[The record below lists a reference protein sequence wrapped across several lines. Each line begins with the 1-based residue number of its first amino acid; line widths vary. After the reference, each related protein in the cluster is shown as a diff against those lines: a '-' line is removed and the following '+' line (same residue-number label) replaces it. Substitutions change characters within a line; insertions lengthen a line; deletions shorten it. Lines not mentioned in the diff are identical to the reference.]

1 MRADWI
7 KTRQTKYTAYAAI
20 YIIIVI
26 AVLVMINF
34 LSQRYN
40 KSFDST
46 ANKQFSL
53 SDQTKKVVGNLKS
66 DLTIIDFD
74 RTSTFS
80 SAGGAKDI
88 LDRYSNLS
96 PKVHVDYIDPVKKP
110 DVAREK
116 GFKGPSAAIQ
126 ISYQGRTQEAK
137 SSSEEDVTGAIIRVV
152 KGNVRNVCVVAGTG
166 EHSIDDTNPTGYSFA
181 KELLEKSNYKTQTLR
196 LVQKPEIPK
205 ECTVLVIGGPTLDY
219 IDPAVQAIKTYVE
232 GGGRALFAIDPPLS
246 TKGQQAAENAGL
258 VNTLAGWGVTLHKD
272 VVIDP
277 NPVNRLFGF
286 SAAVVLVGSYGT
298 QPVVRDMKDV
308 GTAFPLCRSM
318 EIKSVDKSSPE
329 KLFESS
335 ADSFGA
341 VNMSAPSP
349 NDPNNKKGPLTLG
362 AASTYNNGQQNN
374 NGRFVVVGSS
384 RWMENDFL
392 PTRNFANRDL
402 FLNMMNWLSSDEDLI
417 SIRPKEPEDRRL
429 TMNQRQASVLFYSCV
444 IGLPL
449 IVIVS
454 GLGVWWRRR

>member
-66 DLTIIDFD
+66 DLTIVDYD
-74 RTSTFS
+74 RTSAFS
-80 SAGGAKDI
+80 NAGGAKDI
-88 LDRYSNLS
+88 LDRYGNLS
-96 PKVHVDYIDPVKKP
+96 PKVHVDYIDPIKKP
-110 DVAREK
+110 DVARQR
-116 GFKGPSAAIQ
+116 GFKGTLGTIQ
-126 ISYQGRTQEAK
+126 VAYEGRTRDAK
-137 SSSEEDVTGAIIRVV
+137 SSSEEDLTSAIIGAV

-181 KELLEKSNYKTQTLR
+181 KELLEKSNYKTQTVR
-196 LVQKPEIPK
+196 LIQKPEIPK
-205 ECTVLVIGGPTLDY
+205 ECTVLLIGGPTLDY

-232 GGGRALFAIDPPLS
+232 GGGRALFAIDPPLGA
-246 TKGQQAAENAGL
+246 KGQPAAENAGL
-258 VNTLAGWGVTLHKD
+258 VSTLAGWGVTLDKD

-298 QPVVRDMKDV
+298 QPIVRDMKDV

-335 ADSFGA
+335 SESFGA
-341 VNMSAPSP
+341 VNMTAPSQ
-349 NDPNNKKGPLTLG
+349 NDPKNKKGPLTLG

-374 NGRFVVVGSS
+374 NG
-384 RWMENDFL
+384 
-392 PTRNFANRDL
+392 
-402 FLNMMNWLSSDEDLI
+402 
-417 SIRPKEPEDRRL
+417 
-429 TMNQRQASVLFYSCV
+429 
-444 IGLPL
+444 
-449 IVIVS
+449 
-454 GLGVWWRRR
+454 

>member
-1 MRADWI
+1 MKADWI
-7 KTRQTKYTAYAAI
+7 KTRQTRYTAYAAV
-20 YIIIVI
+20 YIIIVV

-34 LSQRYN
+34 LSNRYN
-40 KSFDST
+40 KSYDST

-53 SDQTKKVVGNLKS
+53 SDQTKKVIANLKS

-74 RTSTFS
+74 RTSNFS
-80 SAGGAKDI
+80 NPGGAKDT
-88 LDRYSNLS
+88 LDRYASLS

-116 GFKGPSAAIQ
+116 GFKGPSATIQ
-126 ISYQGRTQEAK
+126 VSYQGRTQEAK

-152 KGNVRNVCVVAGTG
+152 KGNVRTVCVVAGTG
-166 EHSIDDTNPTGYSFA
+166 EHSIDDTNNSGYSYV
-181 KELLEKSNYKTQTLR
+181 KELLEKNNYKTQAVR
-196 LVQKPEIPK
+196 LIQKPEIPK
-205 ECTVLVIGGPTLDY
+205 DCTVLLVGGPTLEY

-232 GGGRALFAIDPPLS
+232 GGGRALFAIDPPLN
-246 TKGQQAAENAGL
+246 TKNQQVAENAAL
-258 VNTLAGWGVTLHKD
+258 VNTIAGWGVTLDKD
-272 VVIDP
+272 IVIDP

-298 QPVVRDMKDV
+298 HPIVRDMKDV
-308 GTAFPLCRSM
+308 ATAFPLARSM

-335 ADSFGA
+335 ADAFGA
-341 VNMSAPSP
+341 VNLAAPSQ
-349 NDPNNKKGPLTLG
+349 NDPKNRKGPLTLA
-362 AASTYNNGQQNN
+362 AASTYNNGQQGN

-392 PTRNFANRDL
+392 PVRNFANRDL

-429 TMNQRQASVLFYSCV
+429 TMNARQASILFYSCV

-454 GLGVWWRRR
+454 GLSVWWRRR